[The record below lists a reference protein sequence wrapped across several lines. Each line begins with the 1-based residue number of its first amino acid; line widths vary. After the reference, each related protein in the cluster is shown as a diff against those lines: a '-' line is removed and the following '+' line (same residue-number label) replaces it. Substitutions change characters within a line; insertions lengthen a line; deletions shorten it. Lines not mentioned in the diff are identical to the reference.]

1 MHEEA
6 NERID
11 DGEDNLWI
19 KCFLKI
25 GHIAR
30 TSLKQKY
37 VRNIQDVRRSIYP
50 SVLYEQIKCNKWNR
64 SSTKVVNMRN

>member
-6 NERID
+6 NEWID

-37 VRNIQDVRRSIYP
+37 VRNIQDVRQSI
-50 SVLYEQIKCNKWNR
+50 
-64 SSTKVVNMRN
+64 